1 MKIPLI
7 SDLLIVFEP
16 LVSPQRMLP
25 PTPKR
30 PALLPKLA
38 ILNAVTLSILD
49 SCHYNIQRGSTYW
62 SPGYSILLMGASR
75 VAIMPFMAELWL
87 VGYSIAFVVYGGA
100 LAREVGK
107 DVREAERAR
116 RTTFSSE
123 HFFRCLALG
132 ASLSAPCR

>member
-1 MKIPLI
+1 MKVPLT
-7 SDLLIVFEP
+7 SDPLTVFEP
-16 LVSPQRMLP
+16 LVSFPRMSP
-25 PTPKR
+25 
-30 PALLPKLA
+30 LLPKLA

-49 SCHYNIQRGSTYW
+49 SCHYNIHRGSTYW

-107 DVREAERAR
+107 GVKEVERVGQS
-116 RTTFSSE
+116 FLSSTS
-123 HFFRCLALG
+123 LV
-132 ASLSAPCR
+132 ASLSAPRR